1 MYVDVRNYTLQ
12 HQQLSQFTLINLSI
26 KPAISGL
33 KDSCTIDS
41 GLKLLLNQ
49 TGKILSLETK
59 SQEVQLLRL
68 NHGTMEPLEKLIQQ
82 KTIYS
87 LILSLPLQF

>member
-26 KPAISGL
+26 KPAISCL

-49 TGKILSLETK
+49 TVKILSLETK

-68 NHGTMEPLEKLIQQ
+68 NQPLEKLIQQ

>member
-26 KPAISGL
+26 KPAISCL
-33 KDSCTIDS
+33 KDSCTIDF

-68 NHGTMEPLEKLIQQ
+68 NQPLEKLIQQ

>member
-26 KPAISGL
+26 KPAISCL
-33 KDSCTIDS
+33 KDSGTIDS

>member
-26 KPAISGL
+26 KPAISCL

-41 GLKLLLNQ
+41 GLKLFLNQ

-68 NHGTMEPLEKLIQQ
+68 NQPLEKLIQQ

>member
-26 KPAISGL
+26 KPAISCL

-59 SQEVQLLRL
+59 SQEIQLLGL
-68 NHGTMEPLEKLIQQ
+68 NQPLEKLIQQ

>member
-26 KPAISGL
+26 KPVISCL

-68 NHGTMEPLEKLIQQ
+68 NQPLEKLIQQ

>member
-26 KPAISGL
+26 KPAISCL

-68 NHGTMEPLEKLIQQ
+68 NQPLEKLIQQ